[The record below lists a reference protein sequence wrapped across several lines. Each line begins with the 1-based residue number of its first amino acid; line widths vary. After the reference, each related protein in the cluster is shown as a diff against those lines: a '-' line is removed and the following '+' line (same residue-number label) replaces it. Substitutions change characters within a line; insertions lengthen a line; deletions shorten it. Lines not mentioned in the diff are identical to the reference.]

1 MTVTQ
6 TCAQVS
12 LPASDA
18 ALDRLRTAATDLTA
32 TQRARFDAT
41 VAELLDSLTR
51 TIPTQR
57 KAH

>member
-1 MTVTQ
+1 MTAIQ
-6 TCAQVS
+6 AEAIQS

-32 TQRARFDAT
+32 IQRARFDAT

-57 KAH
+57 KAR